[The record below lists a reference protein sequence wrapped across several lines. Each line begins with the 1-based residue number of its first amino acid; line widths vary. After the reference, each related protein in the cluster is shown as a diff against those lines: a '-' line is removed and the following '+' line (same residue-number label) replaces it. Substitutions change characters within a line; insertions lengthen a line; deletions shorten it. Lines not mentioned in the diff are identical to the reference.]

1 MGRFRAA
8 ACVILITACGGASQ
22 SKVHGLGGT
31 LSVSPATLDFGDV
44 ALGKQLT
51 HELVLRNTGLVPMTV
66 NNLPQFAN
74 PSFEVTG
81 LPATLGPG
89 SSANVTVRYRPPGL
103 GPHERMLQLVTDS
116 PADNG
121 TDVDLR
127 GNAVR
132 GLATLSGDAFDFG
145 NVVVGSTATQ
155 GLLLTNNDG
164 KAETSIAISPPQD
177 APAFSVAPPDM
188 LTGKGVDK
196 LLLVQPETIDFGEL
210 LLGGN
215 ATKTF
220 TVTNT
225 SKAPLAVKTLTLSG
239 SPDLTA
245 ALDGGALPRTLGP
258 GETVAGTAR
267 YQPRNL
273 GLQQAQASLQAVEG
287 GPGILSMSGAGTG
300 PWLQMKPKSLFVGPA
315 AIGTTRT
322 STVTAT
328 NVGYDPARAAPL
340 ALTAV
345 YLGKNDGTWSVQSGA
360 RSVGAPGASV
370 DIAVS
375 FSPATP
381 GFSQAT
387 LVIESNDA
395 LHPRVEVPLSAIGRD
410 L

>member
-155 GLLLTNNDG
+155 DLLLTNNDG
-164 KAETSIAISPPQD
+164 KAETSVAISPPQD
-177 APAFSVAPPDM
+177 TPAFSVAPPGEQSLASQQSM
-188 LTGKGVDK
+188 V
-196 LLLVQPETIDFGEL
+196 VRIQFRPETIDFGEL

-300 PWLQMKPKSLFVGPA
+300 PRLLVKPRSLFVGPA

-340 ALTAV
+340 AL
-345 YLGKNDGTWSVQSGA
+345 
-360 RSVGAPGASV
+360 
-370 DIAVS
+370 
-375 FSPATP
+375 
-381 GFSQAT
+381 
-387 LVIESNDA
+387 
-395 LHPRVEVPLSAIGRD
+395 
-410 L
+410 

>member
-74 PSFEVTG
+74 PSFEATG

-155 GLLLTNNDG
+155 DLLLTNNDG
-164 KAETSIAISPPQD
+164 KAETSVAISPPQD
-177 APAFSVAPPDM
+177 TNVFSVAPPGEQSLAAEKSMVVRIQFQPDQLGSFTSTLQITPCPTCSPRPIT
-188 LTGKGVDK
+188 LTGRGVDS
-196 LLLVQPETIDFGEL
+196 LLLVQPGTIDFGQVML
-210 LLGGN
+210 AGN
-215 ATKTF
+215 ASQPF

-225 SKAPLAVKTLTLSG
+225 SKSPLVVQAVALSG

-245 ALDGGALPRTLGP
+245 SLDGSPLPRTLGP
-258 GETVAGTAR
+258 GETAAATAR
-267 YQPRNL
+267 YLPRNL
-273 GLQQAQASLQAVEG
+273 GIQQTQASIQAADG
-287 GPGILSMSGAGTG
+287 GPGILALTGAGTG
-300 PWLQMKPKSLFVGPA
+300 P
-315 AIGTTRT
+315 
-322 STVTAT
+322 
-328 NVGYDPARAAPL
+328 
-340 ALTAV
+340 
-345 YLGKNDGTWSVQSGA
+345 
-360 RSVGAPGASV
+360 
-370 DIAVS
+370 
-375 FSPATP
+375 
-381 GFSQAT
+381 
-387 LVIESNDA
+387 
-395 LHPRVEVPLSAIGRD
+395 
-410 L
+410 